1 MTGAKAYTRP
11 MTSSPIAVR
20 PRAARPGI
28 SVLPALFALLLS
40 VTCPPLAPGQDAALL
55 DPPRAGDPEEDA
67 NDEPID
73 AEEGTAEEGMDDD
86 PFGER
91 DFGEGEDAEE
101 APDDD
106 SRPGPAVRVK
116 PLKRRGGLLPI
127 DMKVDRSARIPPAAP
142 FHMGR
147 EIAQTMHYTGAPWL
161 VRESRQREEDC
172 RMMIEALGI
181 RPGQKVCDLGA
192 GNGFYT
198 LELARLVG
206 PEGLVYAVDIQPEML
221 RMLSRRAAQERVSNI
236 RLVLGS
242 PIDPRLPAGEID
254 LVLCVDVYHEFSHP
268 EAMLSRIRESLSE
281 EGRLVLVEFR
291 GEDPAVPI
299 KPLHKM
305 TKAQVRAELEPAGFG
320 IVREFD
326 RLPWQHLIFLGARD
340 RDSARP

>member
-1 MTGAKAYTRP
+1 MP
-11 MTSSPIAVR
+11 PSSFVVVVPAG
-20 PRAARPGI
+20 AARACGWFAPRCVALHLLA
-28 SVLPALFALLLS
+28 VLVAILS
-40 VTCPPLAPGQDAALL
+40 SGTSRSQDAALL
-55 DPPRAGDPEEDA
+55 DPPAETIGEPTGEEAAEDSPDPDA
-67 NDEPID
+67 AME
-73 AEEGTAEEGMDDD
+73 DD

-91 DFGEGEDAEE
+91 DLGEDDGGGDAAEHDDT
-101 APDDD
+101 APV
-106 SRPGPAVRVK
+106 ATRVK
-116 PLKRRGGLLPI
+116 PPQRRSGLLPI
-127 DMKVDRSARIPPAAP
+127 DMKIDRRVRIPPAAP
-142 FHMGR
+142 FHKGR

-172 RMMIEALGI
+172 RMMIDALGI
-181 RPGQKVCDLGA
+181 RPGQTVCDLGA

-198 LELARLVG
+198 LELARMVG

-242 PIDPRLPAGEID
+242 PIDPRLPGGEID

-268 EAMLSRIRESLSE
+268 EAMLSRIRESLSD

-305 TKAQVRAELEPAGFG
+305 TKAQVRAELEPAGFRLA
-320 IVREFD
+320 REFD
-326 RLPWQHLIFLGARD
+326 RLPWQHLLFFAAETDDPR
-340 RDSARP
+340 